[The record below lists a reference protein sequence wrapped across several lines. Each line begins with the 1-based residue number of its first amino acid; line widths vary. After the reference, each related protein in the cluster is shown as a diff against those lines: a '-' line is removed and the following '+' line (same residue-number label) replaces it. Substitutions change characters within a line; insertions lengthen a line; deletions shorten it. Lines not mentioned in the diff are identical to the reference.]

1 MSYAEKNL
9 ELARVNF
16 QTAVK
21 EIYVIADEKNIKP
34 AMEHKEYDVGEK
46 PEKDRIQ
53 VIILLYELDKRQP
66 L

>member
-34 AMEHKEYDVGEK
+34 AMEHKEYEVGEK
-46 PEKDRIQ
+46 PDMIEFK
-53 VIILLYELDKRQP
+53 
-66 L
+66 